1 MKAIRDYR
9 KNSAIA
15 SERRVTLAFKR
26 FTFALA
32 RPFIDICHL
41 SNFKTL
47 VAYGI
52 LNMMYIEKQM
62 NSM

>member
-1 MKAIRDYR
+1 MKVIRDYR

-47 VAYGI
+47 VAYAI

>member
-1 MKAIRDYR
+1 MKVIRDYR

-32 RPFIDICHL
+32 RRSLISVTYQISKHL
-41 SNFKTL
+41 SHM
-47 VAYGI
+47 VY
-52 LNMMYIEKQM
+52 
-62 NSM
+62 

>member
-1 MKAIRDYR
+1 MKVIRDYK

-52 LNMMYIEKQM
+52 LNMCILK
-62 NSM
+62 NK

>member
-1 MKAIRDYR
+1 MKVIRDYR

-32 RPFIDICHL
+32 RPFNDICHL

>member
-1 MKAIRDYR
+1 MKVIRDYR

-47 VAYGI
+47 VA
-52 LNMMYIEKQM
+52 
-62 NSM
+62 